1 MNKKFADKKENEGYN
16 RLMQFNHFLHLQE
29 LGKTPKG
36 WYSDA
41 SGYTTDG
48 RLLNIENKVRDLN
61 LLDDGYISG
70 HTKISAYSAN
80 TIYIESHKMG
90 DLLTDWVTEKRTPL
104 YINYLNDGVIIVY
117 NLSQLKH
124 RPLKEHKRIWSELY
138 QSFEIAD
145 RELLRIEDAYIYKRI
160 NDTFQLIQRPS

>member
-1 MNKKFADKKENEGYN
+1 MNGKFADTKENEGYS
-16 RLMQFNHFLHLQE
+16 RLMQFNDFLHLQE

-70 HTKISAYSAN
+70 HTKNSSYSAN
-80 TIYIESHKMG
+80 TIFIESHKMG
-90 DLLTDWVTEKRTPL
+90 DLLIDLVTENRTPL
-104 YINYLNDGVIIVY
+104 YINYLNDGIIIVY

-145 RELLRIEDAYIYKRI
+145 RELLRVEDAYIYRKI
-160 NDTFQLIQRPS
+160 NDTFQLIQRP